1 MHVHV
6 FRSIM
11 LFVGLCLLAGLSGA
25 ARADTPAP
33 TPGFE
38 RVEVAAL
45 RIAHRDFQR
54 PVRILVRAGEMAT
67 LDFDSRAFG
76 LRVLVFDARSAT
88 IEVVELE
95 QVQAMGPG
103 KGPEYRETRVVER
116 LLVEPGRGV
125 RVAAFDIELAFS
137 IDELIRAPSVDD
149 CPADPV
155 APKDLGAGDQCCL
168 RCQNV
173 TACGSCVTSAC
184 GWCCAP

>member
-6 FRSIM
+6 FRSIV

-88 IEVVELE
+88 IEVVELA

-116 LLVEPGRGV
+116 LLVEPGRAV

-137 IDELIRAPSVDD
+137 IDELIRSPSVDD

-155 APKDLGAGDQCCL
+155 APKDLGGGDQCCL
-168 RCQNV
+168 RCRHV
-173 TACGSCVTSAC
+173 TLCGGCVSSDC
-184 GWCCAP
+184 GNCCAP